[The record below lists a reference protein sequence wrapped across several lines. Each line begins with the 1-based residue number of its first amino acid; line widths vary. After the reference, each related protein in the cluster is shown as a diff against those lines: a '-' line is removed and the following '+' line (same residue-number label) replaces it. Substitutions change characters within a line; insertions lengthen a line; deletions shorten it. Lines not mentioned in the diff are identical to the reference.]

1 MISRRF
7 LLFIVA
13 GGLAALAN
21 FGSRIAFSIV
31 MPYVPSIVLAYCV
44 GMATAFVLN
53 RLFVFTNATGSLHSQ
68 GAWFV
73 LVNIAA
79 VLQTIIVSLLMR
91 DWALPAMNVTFH
103 PEAIAHGVGVIVPV
117 YVSYIG
123 HKRLTFRSNQT

>member
-7 LLFIVA
+7 LLFLVA

-21 FGSRIAFSIV
+21 FGSRIAFSTV
-31 MPYVPSIVLAYCV
+31 MAYVPSIVLAYCV

-53 RLFVFTNATGSLHSQ
+53 RRFVFTDAAGSLRSQ

-79 VLQTIIVSLLMR
+79 VVQTIIVSLLIR
-91 DWALPAMNVTFH
+91 DWALPAINVTFH

-117 YVSYIG
+117 FVSYIG
-123 HKRLTFRSNQT
+123 HKRLTFRSNPT